1 MDEQIKIS
9 YHEIDFLIPS
19 YHFKIHFSY
28 TTKRGLSFI
37 REFVLRLVH
46 LSPMKPQELSEYLG
60 LSEREIKEALRDLIE
75 KNDLTYN
82 EQGQVILTS
91 QSSSYFTILGSSP
104 QVSDVL
110 TKNTTLNFEMTKFNY
125 ISPNNLDNKWGCG
138 LPIHIKSEIIA
149 NRNKLAEKAFQDQFD
164 LLLDEKVLSDLRN
177 SKNTSCPKIYKIDFI
192 HSMARKALRIKY
204 NFVMDH
210 NGIAVIH
217 DDIAQ
222 LKDDSV
228 AQELIYQTISNHSSS
243 MNFKDIINSIESF
256 GDPYSSSLISEEGVD
271 IGKFIEIS
279 YSKKANM
286 GDFIPFIGPI
296 YSENNWKTLNK
307 QFETIKEKLTKKH
320 QDGVKKLYWLA
331 PSSGFWGYND
341 RIANCASELVNS
353 SKTTGKK
360 AKILYD
366 PTFFL
371 PIAEKHDGSTK
382 HRWKQDFKNVL
393 GNVNAYIEGFHNG
406 VVDIFLLEDELVAI
420 TYYLTLPEVYPV
432 PVPIG
437 FISHDKKII
446 KQTHARLTGYLESFD
461 NEEDRKD
468 LGRLSE
474 LE

>member
-1 MDEQIKIS
+1 MDEQTKIS

-19 YHFKIHFSY
+19 YRFKIHFSY
-28 TTKRGLSFI
+28 ITKRGLSFI

-46 LSPMKPQELSEYLG
+46 LSPMKPQNLSEYLG

-91 QSSSYFTILGSSP
+91 QSSNYFTILGSSP

-110 TKNTTLNFEMTKFNY
+110 TQNTTLNFEMTKFNY
-125 ISPNNLDNKWGCG
+125 ISSNNSDNKWGCG
-138 LPIHIKSEIIA
+138 LPIDIKSEIIA

-164 LLLDEKVLSDLRN
+164 LLLDEKVLSYLRN
-177 SKNTSCPKIYKIDFI
+177 SKNTSRPKIYKIDSTY
-192 HSMARKALRIKY
+192 SMGRKPLRIKY
-204 NFVMDH
+204 NFAMDH

-217 DDIAQ
+217 DDIDQ
-222 LKDDSV
+222 LKDDSA
-228 AQELIYQTISNHSSS
+228 AQELISQTIFNHSSS

-271 IGKFIEIS
+271 IGKFIEILHS
-279 YSKKANM
+279 EKANT

-437 FISHDKKII
+437 FISHDKRII
-446 KQTHARLTGYLESFD
+446 KQTHTQLTGYLESFD
-461 NEEDRKD
+461 NEEDRKN

-474 LE
+474 LK